1 VLHVRILLKERTSTV
16 RGWNSLVFG
25 LGKKKK
31 SNDSISFTGRRAGTT
46 MLKPFLIFFRQ
57 AIENALLNQ
66 QAKVYVLSAEAN

>member
-1 VLHVRILLKERTSTV
+1 MT
-16 RGWNSLVFG
+16 
-25 LGKKKK
+25 
-31 SNDSISFTGRRAGTT
+31 ISFTGRRAGTT